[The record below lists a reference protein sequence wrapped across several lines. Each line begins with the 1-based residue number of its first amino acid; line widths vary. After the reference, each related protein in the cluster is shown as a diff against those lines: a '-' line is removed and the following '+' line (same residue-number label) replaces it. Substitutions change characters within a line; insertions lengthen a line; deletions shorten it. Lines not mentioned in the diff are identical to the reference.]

1 MDSLCLPGIH
11 GISPSI
17 SVDVRANPTQ
27 VSAVGR
33 STVAQKTTSSGFS
46 FKYSLKSLWPG
57 GKGYYAI
64 GIDDAVLVDNG
75 EKGGDAVEEGVSGS
89 AASEGRSESWVM
101 KILHVRSRWREQE
114 ASVEVDQKSECDD
127 DHEDDGDDEEEEEK
141 CCDGCRVDDEEEK
154 KEVQFD
160 RDSFSRLLRRVSL
173 PEAKLYAQMSYLG
186 NLAYTIP
193 RIKPGIL
200 LKNHGLRF
208 VTSSVEKREMTTKAE
223 KEQGSDEV
231 QEAEADPKEAEAEE
245 EKGEQKND
253 GHQLSASA
261 AYQIAASAASYLHSR
276 TRSILPFKSS
286 KAEIGK
292 DSDEGSNR
300 SNDSVG
306 IINSEVASFMAT
318 TDSVTAVVAAKE
330 EVKQAVADD
339 LNSVLTTPCEWFICD
354 DDRTGTRFFVIQGS
368 ESLASWQANLLF
380 EPISFEG
387 LDVPVHRG
395 IYEAAKGIYEQM
407 LPEVLSHL
415 QARGERAT
423 FRFTGHSLGGSLSL
437 LVNLMLLIRG
447 VVPPS
452 SLLPVITFGAPS
464 IMCGGDH
471 LLYELGLPR
480 SHVQAVTMHRDIVP
494 RAFSCNYPRHVAE
507 LLKAVNGN
515 FRNHPCLNNQKVLYS
530 PMGEFL
536 ILQPEEKH
544 SPHHHLLPSGSGL
557 YLLSRPVS
565 DANDAERQLLAAK
578 LVFLN
583 SPHPL
588 EILSDSSAYGSDGT
602 IQRDH
607 DMKSYLR
614 SVRSVIRQEQNSI
627 RKTKREQRRKVW
639 WPIVAPGGIHA
650 GVIVG
655 SPMVSNNMGQDQFN
669 FSGILQTGRESLK
682 RFSRLVASQHMHLLV
697 VLLFPTRLFLLTD
710 SMINSLTR

>member
-114 ASVEVDQKSECDD
+114 ASVE
-127 DHEDDGDDEEEEEK
+127 

-223 KEQGSDEV
+223 KEQGSDE
-231 QEAEADPKEAEAEE
+231 
-245 EKGEQKND
+245 
-253 GHQLSASA
+253 LSASA

-286 KAEIGK
+286 KAEI
-292 DSDEGSNR
+292 
-300 SNDSVG
+300 
-306 IINSEVASFMAT
+306 EVASFMAT

-627 RKTKREQRRKVW
+627 RKTKREQRRK
-639 WPIVAPGGIHA
+639 
-650 GVIVG
+650 
-655 SPMVSNNMGQDQFN
+655 DQFN

>member
-1 MDSLCLPGIH
+1 MDSLCLPGIY
-11 GISPSI
+11 GSRLRSPSTSERI
-17 SVDVRANPTQ
+17 QLRL
-27 VSAVGR
+27 
-33 STVAQKTTSSGFS
+33 AQWG
-46 FKYSLKSLWPG
+46 
-57 GKGYYAI
+57 GYYAI

-114 ASVEVDQKSECDD
+114 ASVELIRKANVMMIMKMTVMTRKRKRSVVMVAESMTKKKKRRFNSIETRFQGSYGEC
-127 DHEDDGDDEEEEEK
+127 HCLKPNCMRK
-141 CCDGCRVDDEEEK
+141 CRTLGTWLIPYPE
-154 KEVQFD
+154 
-160 RDSFSRLLRRVSL
+160 SRNS
-173 PEAKLYAQMSYLG
+173 
-186 NLAYTIP
+186 
-193 RIKPGIL
+193 

-223 KEQGSDEV
+223 KEQGLLPLLLPICILV
-231 QEAEADPKEAEAEE
+231 P
-245 EKGEQKND
+245 G
-253 GHQLSASA
+253 
-261 AYQIAASAASYLHSR
+261 
-276 TRSILPFKSS
+276 SILPFKSS

-354 DDRTGTRFFVIQGS
+354 DDQTGTRFFVIQGS

-395 IYEAAKGIYEQM
+395 IYEAAKGSMSRCCQK
-407 LPEVLSHL
+407 
-415 QARGERAT
+415 
-423 FRFTGHSLGGSLSL
+423 
-437 LVNLMLLIRG
+437 G

-471 LLYELGLPR
+471 LLHELGLPR

-578 LVFLN
+578 LEL
-583 SPHPL
+583 
-588 EILSDSSAYGSDGT
+588 
-602 IQRDH
+602 
-607 DMKSYLR
+607 
-614 SVRSVIRQEQNSI
+614 IRQEQNSI
-627 RKTKREQRRKVW
+627 RKTKREQRRK
-639 WPIVAPGGIHA
+639 
-650 GVIVG
+650 
-655 SPMVSNNMGQDQFN
+655 DQFN

-697 VLLFPTRLFLLTD
+697 LSSMKTSKPYKEAESDIQQLAQQTRYLGIILAVVQVTARWMNTRFSTHKGFLIQWSHLQKGIRTGCPDAPSDGFVSHGEKEEYKSIGLFLGIKRLPGSPFLLRAKVSVGALSPYERLSETMVGYATVRD
-710 SMINSLTR
+710 RGKVTRCGSWLLVVIAYYPDVYALSASFALP